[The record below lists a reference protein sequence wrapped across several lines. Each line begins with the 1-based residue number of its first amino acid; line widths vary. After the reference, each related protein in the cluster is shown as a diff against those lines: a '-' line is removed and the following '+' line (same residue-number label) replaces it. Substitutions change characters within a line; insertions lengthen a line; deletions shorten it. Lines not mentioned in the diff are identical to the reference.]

1 MGYAYDFS
9 GLCYKYLSMQKF
21 YYIFLRRFSELKK
34 GMLLIRLMLGLT
46 FLIHGSQKVFGGFEA
61 PIQMMQGLGL
71 PAFLGVV
78 LGLFEFVGGIL
89 MILGILSNYIAL
101 GFIIT
106 MLGALFTVHLAQGYM
121 SSELVIILLVM
132 SIAVTVSYQW
142 KKFIE
147 FY

>member
-1 MGYAYDFS
+1 M
-9 GLCYKYLSMQKF
+9 
-21 YYIFLRRFSELKK
+21 KK

-46 FLIHGSQKVFGGFEA
+46 FLIHGSQKVFSGFEA

-132 SIAVTVSYQW
+132 SIAVTISYKW

-147 FY
+147 FS